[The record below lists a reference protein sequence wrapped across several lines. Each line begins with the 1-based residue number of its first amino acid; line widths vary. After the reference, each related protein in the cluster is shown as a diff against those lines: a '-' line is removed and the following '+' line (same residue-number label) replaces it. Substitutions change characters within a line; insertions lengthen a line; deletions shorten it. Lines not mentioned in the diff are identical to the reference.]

1 MLVFFWNKGTDG
13 RRWNTKHYYHPNCWV
28 AQGLDY
34 LKLNPYVS
42 TGKRGQ
48 PKLQLTE
55 EDRRTR
61 YLLLR
66 RKATLD
72 IRLRDARLHG
82 LTERVADLT
91 AKSFDL
97 LLQIAKV
104 GGIPKRWAEDI
115 INDQ

>member
-1 MLVFFWNKGTDG
+1 
-13 RRWNTKHYYHPNCWV
+13 V